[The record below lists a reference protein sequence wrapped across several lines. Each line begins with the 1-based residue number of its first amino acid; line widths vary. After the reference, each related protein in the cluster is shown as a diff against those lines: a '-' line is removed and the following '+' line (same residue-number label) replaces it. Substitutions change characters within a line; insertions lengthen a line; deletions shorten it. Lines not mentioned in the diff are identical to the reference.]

1 MELVLGTLGQNA
13 FISPLTPPSRKRE
26 RERVC
31 FLEASRVDTVTA
43 AASVVGSSR
52 RWSIDFGLRC
62 LASIS
67 VFQVA
72 QAEQRRAR
80 TQMGQKTM
88 FQEAF
93 YREVSV

>member
-13 FISPLTPPSRKRE
+13 FISPLAPPSRKRERKRE

-80 TQMGQKTM
+80 T
-88 FQEAF
+88 
-93 YREVSV
+93 